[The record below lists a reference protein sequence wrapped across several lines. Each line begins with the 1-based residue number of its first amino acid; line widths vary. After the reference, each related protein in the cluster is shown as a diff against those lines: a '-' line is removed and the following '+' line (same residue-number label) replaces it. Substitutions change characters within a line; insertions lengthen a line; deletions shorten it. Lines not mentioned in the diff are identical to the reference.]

1 MIMET
6 THYDYLNFIR
16 FTDLR
21 EWDIKRYFSIPI
33 KSDYQIIALSDILIE
48 QKEKFKINDSNKDY
62 GILGVNNQTGIFDA
76 YTENGAK
83 IKQKYKRM
91 ECGWIAYNPYRVNVG
106 SIGIKKES
114 NLYEY
119 ISPAYVV
126 FSCKSSI
133 TPDYLFLTMKTN
145 RFHNQICNA
154 TTGSVRQNLS
164 FEILKTLQI
173 PLPTLEQQNNL
184 VELYNTKIHQAE
196 SLEKEAAEINSDIE
210 NYLIEILGIK
220 QATTQDYEQ
229 KGFLRFIN
237 FKDTERWDILFFQ
250 KRKQQFNS
258 HFDCYS
264 FDYCINKFMTDSNGD
279 SIRIETSKHPDSK
292 FLYIGMENIEKDTG
306 TLTNVSEIFGNEIK
320 SQTTLIPKNFFLYG
334 KLRPYLNKYWYN
346 ELDDNNLI
354 CSSEFFVFSIKE
366 SINPYYFKYYLA
378 SNIVQ
383 EQISNLSTGARM
395 PRINETVFKGIQ
407 IPLPAIE
414 IQNEIVSHINTQKKR
429 IKELRTKATNLRK
442 EAIAEFE
449 KTIFE

>member
-1 MIMET
+1 
-6 THYDYLNFIR
+6 
-16 FTDLR
+16 
-21 EWDIKRYFSIPI
+21 
-33 KSDYQIIALSDILIE
+33 
-48 QKEKFKINDSNKDY
+48 
-62 GILGVNNQTGIFDA
+62 
-76 YTENGAK
+76 
-83 IKQKYKRM
+83 
-91 ECGWIAYNPYRVNVG
+91 
-106 SIGIKKES
+106 
-114 NLYEY
+114 
-119 ISPAYVV
+119 
-126 FSCKSSI
+126 
-133 TPDYLFLTMKTN
+133 MKTN

-220 QATTQDYEQ
+220 QTTTQDYEQ

>member
-1 MIMET
+1 MET

-220 QATTQDYEQ
+220 QTTTQDYEQ

>member
-220 QATTQDYEQ
+220 QTTTQDYEQ